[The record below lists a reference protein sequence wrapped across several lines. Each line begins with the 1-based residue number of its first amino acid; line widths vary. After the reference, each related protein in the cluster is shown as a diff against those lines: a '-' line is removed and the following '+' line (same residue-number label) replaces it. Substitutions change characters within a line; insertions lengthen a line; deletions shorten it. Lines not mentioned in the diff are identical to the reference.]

1 MKIFPI
7 FIPNAGCPG
16 GCVFCDQKLNSGVVQ
31 APTPDEVARLLQQ
44 TLPEADIDQ
53 VAFYGGSFTAL
64 PASLQDEYLAT
75 VRPYLVK
82 GQAGGIRL
90 STRPDK
96 LSRECA
102 ERLHRFGVETVELG
116 CQSFSDKV
124 LSASGRDCRAEA
136 HAKAVGLLRDAG
148 LAVGIQLMPGLP
160 GATDDEACESLQ
172 KALQL
177 RPDFLRIY
185 PTVVLTG
192 TRLATDWRDGRYLPL
207 SLDRAVEICA
217 DMALISHA
225 AGVPVLRFGLQVSA
239 ELDSDAVLAGPYHP
253 AFGELVQSCL
263 WLRAILQLTVDVRE
277 HAIQVHPRDL
287 SAAIG
292 QRRNNVQQLKQHR
305 PGLKIEVSAAVP
317 RGLIQVKHKVVE
329 MMALAAGNG

>member
-7 FIPNAGCPG
+7 FIPNAGCSG

-31 APTPDEVARLLQQ
+31 APTPDEVIRQLGQVMPASGF
-44 TLPEADIDQ
+44 DQ

-64 PASLQDEYLAT
+64 PELLQDEYLAA
-75 VRPYLVK
+75 VSPYLDN
-82 GQAGGIRL
+82 GQVGGIRL

-96 LSRECA
+96 LSRESA
-102 ERLHRFGVETVELG
+102 ERLQRSGVKTVELG
-116 CQSFSDKV
+116 CQSFSNAV
-124 LSASGRDCRAEA
+124 LMASGRACRAEV
-136 HAKAVGLLRDAG
+136 HTTAVSLLRDAG

-177 RPDFLRIY
+177 KPDFLRIY
-185 PTVVLTG
+185 PTVVLSG
-192 TRLATDWRDGRYLPL
+192 TRLATDWRDGRYVPL
-207 SLDRAVEICA
+207 SLGRAIEVCA
-217 DMALISHA
+217 DMALVSHSA
-225 AGVPVLRFGLQVSA
+225 NVPVLRFGLQASA
-239 ELDSDAVLAGPYHP
+239 ELDSGAVLAGPYHP

-263 WLRAILQLTVDVRE
+263 WLRALLQPTLDVQA
-277 HAIQVHPRDL
+277 HAIQVNPRDL
-287 SAAIG
+287 SAALG
-292 QRRNNVQQLKQHR
+292 QRRSNVQWLKQHR
-305 PGLKIEVSAAVP
+305 PGLRIEVSDAVP